1 MKAII
6 PVAGLGSRLRPHT
19 FTLPKVLLNVA
30 GKPILGHILDHLTSS
45 GVSEITLV
53 VGSMGDLI
61 EQYVRENYSIPARF
75 VEQQEA
81 NGLAHAVHLGLTDED
96 QEVLVILGD
105 TIFEF
110 DLVRMMRECSDS
122 AIGVTTVEDPRRF
135 GVVETRGEYVS
146 RLVEKPDQPNSNV
159 VIVGIYLI
167 RQAQVL
173 KQAIEMLFERKLT
186 TRGEFQLT
194 DALQLMVEQG
204 LPISTFQVDNWF
216 DCGKP
221 DTLLATN
228 RHMLDKKPREEAKAY
243 DGVVIVPPV
252 FIDKDAK
259 IENAIV
265 GPYATVGPNAVVKSA
280 MVRDSILAEGAHVEE
295 ALVTGSLVGNNA
307 LVKGCFHRYNLGDSS
322 AIVEGARDGDEI

>member
-1 MKAII
+1 
-6 PVAGLGSRLRPHT
+6 
-19 FTLPKVLLNVA
+19 
-30 GKPILGHILDHLTSS
+30 
-45 GVSEITLV
+45 
-53 VGSMGDLI
+53 MGDLI
-61 EQYVRENYSIPARF
+61 EQYVRENFDIPARF
-75 VEQQEA
+75 VEQEEA
-81 NGLAHAVHLGLTDED
+81 KGLAHAVHLGLTNED

-110 DLVRMMRECSDS
+110 DLVRMIGECSDS
-122 AIGVTTVEDPRRF
+122 AIGVRTVEDPRRF

-146 RLVEKPDQPNSNV
+146 RLVEKPDQPNSNL

-204 LPISTFQVDNWF
+204 VPISTFQVDNWF

-228 RHMLDKKPREEAKAY
+228 RHLLNKYPRRETIAR
-243 DGVVIVPPV
+243 DGVVIIPPV

-265 GPYATVGPNAVVKSA
+265 GPHATVGPNAIVKSA